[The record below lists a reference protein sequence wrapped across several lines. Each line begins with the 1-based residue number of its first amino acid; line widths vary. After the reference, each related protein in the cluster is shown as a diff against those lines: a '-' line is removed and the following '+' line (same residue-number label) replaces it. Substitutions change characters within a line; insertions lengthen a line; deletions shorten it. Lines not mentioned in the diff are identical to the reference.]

1 MKLTPLVLLLVGS
14 MLASLA
20 PGGAATVNRT
30 VGCGG
35 FGLPYGASIGSS
47 GPSRTRQRVSS
58 VIAVAAVTV
67 VGASEPRVQGWM
79 IWDERGM
86 AWLGLKK
93 NSPPA
98 LRRLWVFTVPPDFRG
113 PGVQVRFTPIKSLPK
128 AYELTDCPDA
138 RP

>member
-1 MKLTPLVLLLVGS
+1 MALLLGS
-14 MLASLA
+14 MVARVA
-20 PGGAATVNRT
+20 PGDAAGANRT

-35 FGLPYGASIGSS
+35 FALPYGTPIGSS
-47 GPSRTRQRVSS
+47 GPRRTRQRVSS
-58 VIAVAAVTV
+58 VIAVAAVTAV
-67 VGASEPRVQGWM
+67 SGSGLRAQGWM

-93 NSPPA
+93 GSPPA
-98 LRRLWVFTVPPDFRG
+98 LRRLWVFATPPDFHG
-113 PGVQVRFTPIKSLPK
+113 SGIQVRFTPGKSLPP